1 MRRHASKTASMSRS
15 RQPRPFP
22 LALEQLENR
31 VTPTTLPA
39 GFTETLLA
47 GGLSAPTAMAF
58 APDGRLFVAQQG
70 GELRVIKNGQLLST
84 PFVSLSVDS
93 AGERGLLGVAFD
105 PNFATNHY
113 VYVYYTVPTSPEHNR
128 VSRFTASGDVAVPGS
143 EAQILNLDNLSSATN
158 HNGGAI
164 HFGTDGKLYI
174 GVGENANGS
183 NSQSLTTLLGKL
195 LRINP
200 DGTIPTDNPFYTQ
213 TTGVDRAIW
222 ALGLRNPFTFA
233 IQPGTGQIFIND
245 VGANTWEEIDKG
257 SAGANYG
264 WPATE
269 GPTSNPAYVSPI
281 FAYGHG
287 SGDQR
292 GIAITGGTFYN
303 PPTPNFPNAYVG
315 NYFYEDLGN
324 GWIRLLNTSTHT
336 SSLFA
341 TNVASQPVDLEVGPD
356 GALYYL
362 AHGAG
367 GVYRISYSPQR
378 VAAASLPSGALETF
392 AVSTTQGLYKH
403 DDATGWTQIGGA
415 GTVLSVSAVANSGG
429 PVAFVMT
436 TDHAIYRYSAVSGWT
451 QFGGAG
457 TIDAISAGTD
467 VNGQPEVFV
476 ITTDTA
482 FYSYAAASGWSRL
495 GAPGTI
501 RSISAAGRG
510 RVVVVTLDNAV
521 AEYDARSGWLSL
533 SGSDFAQSAAAV
545 TDASGILVTWAVTV
559 GGSLSRNT
567 NNAGWQAAGN
577 STPIASV
584 SAGTDRSGQANA
596 FGVGVG
602 GALYQFSSSSTSPI
616 QLANAG
622 TVQAVSALDQD
633 RVLAVYLNEALY
645 EHDDTFG
652 WFPLTGSG
660 FVHL

>member
-1 MRRHASKTASMSRS
+1 MRRHASKNVSISRS
-15 RQPRPFP
+15 RQSRSCR
-22 LALEQLENR
+22 LALEQLESR
-31 VTPTTLPA
+31 VTPTALPA
-39 GFTETLLA
+39 GFTESLLA

-84 PFVSLSVDS
+84 SFVSLSVDS

-128 VSRFTASGDVAVPGS
+128 VSRFTANGDVAVPGS
-143 EAQILNLDNLSSATN
+143 EVPILNLDNLSSATN
-158 HNGGAI
+158 HNGGAV
-164 HFGTDGKLYI
+164 HFGLDGKLYI
-174 GVGENANGS
+174 GVGDNANGA
-183 NSQSLTTLLGKL
+183 NAQSLTTLLGKL

-233 IQPGTGQIFIND
+233 VQPGTGQIFIND
-245 VGANTWEEIDKG
+245 VGENTWEEIDKG
-257 SAGANYG
+257 IAGGNYG

-303 PPTPNFPNAYVG
+303 PATANFPNAYVG

-324 GWIRLLNTSTHT
+324 GWIRLLNTSTNT
-336 SSLFA
+336 TSLFA

-367 GVYRISYSPQR
+367 GVYRISYSPPR

-403 DDATGWTQIGGA
+403 DDASGWTQIGAA
-415 GTVLSVSAVANSGG
+415 GTVLSVAAVANSGG

-436 TDHAIYRYSAVSGWT
+436 TDHALDRYSAASGWT
-451 QFGGAG
+451 KIGASG

-467 VNGQPEVFV
+467 VTGQPEVFV
-476 ITTDTA
+476 IATDAA
-482 FYSYAAASGWSRL
+482 FYSYDAASGWSRL
-495 GAPGTI
+495 GAA
-501 RSISAAGRG
+501 RSIQSMSAAGRG

-521 AEYDARSGWLSL
+521 SEYDPHTGWLAL

-545 TDASGILVTWAVTV
+545 TDASGNLVAYAVTV
-559 GGSLSRNT
+559 AGNLDRDMNNT
-567 NNAGWQAAGN
+567 GWQSAGN

-596 FGVGVG
+596 FAIAVG
-602 GALYQFSSSSTSPI
+602 GALYSFSSTSTTPT

-633 RVLAVYLNEALY
+633 RLLAVYTNEALY

-652 WFPLTGSG
+652 WFPLTSSG